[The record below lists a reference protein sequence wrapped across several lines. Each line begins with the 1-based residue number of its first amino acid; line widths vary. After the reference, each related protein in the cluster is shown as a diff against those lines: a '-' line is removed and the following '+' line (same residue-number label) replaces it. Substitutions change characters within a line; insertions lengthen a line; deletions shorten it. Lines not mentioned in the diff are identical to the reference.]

1 MKQLRAETISAVDGR
16 LSALQ
21 AQVAEAVDT
30 RVAAALLPLTA
41 RLERIELLLGLAR
54 SPPQLPP
61 ALASAGSGGSGRS
74 GAASAGS
81 GSAASSAHAGAT
93 SAGAAAPPR

>member
-41 RLERIELLLGLAR
+41 RLERIELLNQACRHLTCLYLNNNIISRIEIFVATKR
-54 SPPQLPP
+54 S
-61 ALASAGSGGSGRS
+61 
-74 GAASAGS
+74 
-81 GSAASSAHAGAT
+81 T
-93 SAGAAAPPR
+93 